1 MRDSGLQAVGLK
13 KQKGRFD
20 DGVGVVA
27 ELEDQ
32 RQQLRGLDQTSNII
46 LRDLPADGSRAV
58 EFVRDLLH
66 QAAAND
72 PYSGGHLWVRLN
84 VKRASEYKY
93 LNQSDCLE
101 IDGVGSADVVQV
113 CKEDQEHMLSLLA
126 AVLWLGNISF
136 QAIDNEKHVEV
147 LADEG
152 NCCKKVGKCCTGR
165 SISILGIYGFESF
178 QNGFEQMCINYAN
191 ERLQQHLN
199 RQLHKLE
206 QEECELDGV
215 DWTKVDF
222 QDNQECLNL
231 FEKTSLSVARRSF
244 ASDNTAGQPGRLG
257 SVSSPCYD
265 SEEATSLGPGTP
277 GASTPFN
284 GAGCQANGS
293 SNAVSNLLREF
304 EQ

>member
-1 MRDSGLQAVGLK
+1 M
-13 KQKGRFD
+13 
-20 DGVGVVA
+20 GVVSG
-27 ELEDQ
+27 
-32 RQQLRGLDQTSNII
+32 QQLRGLDQTNG
-46 LRDLPADGSRAV
+46 ARAV

-101 IDGVGSADVVQV
+101 IDGVGDARKFHILLVRSADVVQV

-191 ERLQQHLN
+191 ERLQQHFN
-199 RQLHKLE
+199 RQLYKLE

>member
-1 MRDSGLQAVGLK
+1 
-13 KQKGRFD
+13 
-20 DGVGVVA
+20 
-27 ELEDQ
+27 
-32 RQQLRGLDQTSNII
+32 
-46 LRDLPADGSRAV
+46 
-58 EFVRDLLH
+58 
-66 QAAAND
+66 
-72 PYSGGHLWVRLN
+72 
-84 VKRASEYKY
+84 
-93 LNQSDCLE
+93 
-101 IDGVGSADVVQV
+101 
-113 CKEDQEHMLSLLA
+113 MLSLLA

-178 QNGFEQMCINYAN
+178 Q
-191 ERLQQHLN
+191 QHFN
-199 RQLHKLE
+199 RQLYKLE